1 MEKLFIKESLNNP
14 RVTLDPTKKR
24 YEISGKSFPENAKA
38 FYQPVIDW
46 LKDVPVS
53 NTEKIRL
60 SFMLDYISSSSV
72 ISVKQVLTKI
82 KAKNTEGADIE
93 VLWHYDPTD
102 PDMKEIGE
110 EYEKVVGI
118 KLQFVE
124 QAS

>member
-53 NTEKIRL
+53 STEKIRL
-60 SFMLDYISSSSV
+60 SFILDYISSSSV
-72 ISVKQVLTKI
+72 ISVKQVLAKI
-82 KAKNTEGADIE
+82 KAKNAEGADIE
-93 VLWHYDPTD
+93 VIWHYDPSD

-110 EYEKVVGI
+110 EYEKVVGL